1 MAKKISV
8 SFKETTKDLELYDW
22 VMSMED
28 KSYEIKQI
36 LREVFKKQNTTN
48 KIVKRE
54 KENEEVNIL
63 NF

>member
-48 KIVKRE
+48 KIVKQE